1 MVERRYTVSSLAM
14 APSQLPGFPGDDP
27 TMTFPLR
34 LSPFEKF
41 ILWDERQR
49 QPMTSFIE
57 LRFASPLDVGKLL
70 ATLTNAVH
78 RNPLLASRVVEHNA
92 DLWWDYDPLYR
103 PELLASSTQPPLR
116 QGWPIPI
123 DLRRECGGR
132 YWYGTCESGWR
143 LMIQLHHAC
152 CDGVGMRRVMIDALA
167 GYAQPLE
174 SLLHSS
180 SGSELSVLAGD
191 AANTDEVDDN
201 AALEG
206 VPSGIAVDKPLR
218 WEKTRLETLPTRFD
232 FSGAYK
238 GPAKRPLTT
247 WQRIK
252 NTHYFHCCLPVALR
266 GTAKERDSIEGV
278 DDQEPLRHAQ
288 LSREVS
294 QQILERARQSQ
305 VAINDL
311 AITLLFQTCVR
322 WNRGLGDQNPRS
334 HIRLLMPY
342 DLRSRVDL
350 HMPAAN
356 RLSFCFLG
364 RNARQCENFAELL
377 ASVQAEVQLIKD
389 SRLPLDF
396 LEALRLAATRP
407 AGMKW
412 VINHSRRMATVVLT
426 YTGDISRGMQR
437 YFPECDGARIV
448 GDTKITNVYGAPPIR
463 ENTNVSLGLCVNWGQ
478 LCFSAAWNRAALTPA
493 ECEKFLAQYVLAWNE
508 WLRLPSTI

>member
-1 MVERRYTVSSLAM
+1 MASSLAI
-14 APSQLPGFPGDDP
+14 ATSKLPGFPGDDP

-57 LRFASPLDVGKLL
+57 LHFASPLDPSRLL
-70 ATLTNAVH
+70 GALTVAVH
-78 RNPLLASRVVEHNA
+78 RNPLLASRVVERDG
-92 DLWWDYDPLYR
+92 DLWWDYDPLYQ

-152 CDGVGMRRVMIDALA
+152 CDGVGMRRVMIDALS
-167 GYAQPLE
+167 GYAQPME
-174 SLLHSS
+174 SLLHLSP
-180 SGSELSVLAGD
+180 GSDLCALAGEAVNTNEVEDD
-191 AANTDEVDDN
+191 ATS
-201 AALEG
+201 AL
-206 VPSGIAVDKPLR
+206 VPSGIAEDKPPR
-218 WEKTRLETLPTRFD
+218 WEKLLLETLGERFD
-232 FSGAYK
+232 FSGTCS

-252 NTHYFHCCLPVALR
+252 NTHYFHFRLPVALR
-266 GTAKERDSIEGV
+266 GTAKDRDFIEGV

-288 LSREVS
+288 MSREVS

-311 AITLLFQTCVR
+311 ALTLLFQTCAR
-322 WNRGLGDQNPRS
+322 WNRSLGDTNPRS

-350 HMPAAN
+350 RMPAAN
-356 RLSFCFLG
+356 RLSFSFLG
-364 RNARQCENFAELL
+364 RSAGQCENFAELL
-377 ASVQAEVQLIKD
+377 ASVQAEVQAIKD

-437 YFPECDGARIV
+437 YFPERDGTRIV
-448 GDTKITNVYGAPPIR
+448 GDTQITNVYAAPPIR
-463 ENTNVSLGLCVNWGQ
+463 ENTNIALGLCINWGQ
-478 LCFSAAWNRAALTPA
+478 LCFSAAWNRATMTPA
-493 ECEKFLAQYVLAWNE
+493 ECEKFLAHYVLAWNE
-508 WLRLPSTI
+508 WLRVPSIS